1 MTPDSELSLV
11 VIKLRRRVRL
21 LLMERYGLFGAAMGA
36 ITSAFL
42 AVLSLRF
49 DFLINY
55 GLWIG
60 IVVIGAITGAAW
72 GLLRKLSNLSIA
84 SAVDKRAGLK
94 ERLSTAITLPGTDSP
109 LSSLHSQPTESA
121 VISDAVSHIS
131 GVKPNDVFAHRFGR
145 PHASFAIALVI
156 LAIAIFVPQMPM
168 VQSKTRKQEVRVMKQ
183 EGVKLQKIAKDVRKQ
198 TAGKHAELQKLANKL
213 DMLGKKMETGR
224 MTRKQAMLK
233 TRKLSKEIKEQQDLL
248 AKQNSF
254 TKPMSQAQLEMKQA
268 SDQLTQKMAEE
279 LAKKEN
285 IPLSEAMKKIPTDQ
299 RMAELARKEGPLS
312 ESERKELEKLVS
324 KYANQDSGLQMPTE
338 LAEALAKLAEN
349 KDYQKAAEIMRKLA
363 QKLNSGNMSKADKES
378 LKKQMEALAKA
389 LKNTDLNK
397 LAEAMRKNAEK
408 LASMSDEELKDLLKQ
423 IKEMQK
429 LQQMCKKAG
438 GG

>member
-1 MTPDSELSLV
+1 
-11 VIKLRRRVRL
+11 
-21 LLMERYGLFGAAMGA
+21 MERYGFFGAAIGA
-36 ITSAFL
+36 VVSAL
-42 AVLSLRF
+42 IAVLSLRF

-60 IVVIGAITGAAW
+60 AVALGAIIGVAW
-72 GLLRKLSNLSIA
+72 GLLRKISDLAVA

-94 ERLSTAITLPGTDSP
+94 ERLSTAITLPDP
-109 LSSLHSQPTESA
+109 DSSLSTSHSQPAESA

-131 GVKPNDVFAHRFGR
+131 GVKPNEVFAHQFGK
-145 PHASFAIALVI
+145 PHASFAIALII
-156 LAIAIFVPQMPM
+156 LAAAIFVPQMPI
-168 VQSKTRKQEVRVMKQ
+168 VQSKTRRQEVRVMKQ

-198 TAGKHAELQKLANKL
+198 TSGKHAEMQKLANKL
-213 DMLGKKMETGR
+213 DALGKKMETGR

-233 TRKLSKEIKEQQDLL
+233 TRKLSKEIKAQQDML

-254 TKPMSQAQLEMKQA
+254 TKPMSQAQLEMQRA
-268 SDQLTQKMAEE
+268 SDQLTKKMAEE

-285 IPLSEAMKKIPTDQ
+285 IPLAEAMKKLPTDQ

-338 LAEALAKLAEN
+338 LAEALSKLAEN

-363 QKLNSGNMSKADKES
+363 QKLNSGNMCKADKEA

-408 LASMSDEELKDLLKQ
+408 LASMSDEELKELLKQ
-423 IKEMQK
+423 IEETQK
-429 LQQMCKKAG
+429 LQQMCKNAG